1 MNSFIVILKSMLY
14 FISRVFSIFKT
25 PSFGVVNGALW
36 WFIMLR
42 FWLMISSRG
51 MMDRG
56 MMNWNM
62 VGNTMMNRGSMV
74 DWSPMVDKSSWVMGR
89 SRVVDRFRLVI
100 RFWLVVRF
108 WAVINRG
115 CVVHRFNWAISRGG
129 GVAIHWGIG
138 MNCCHSH

>member
-1 MNSFIVILKSMLY
+1 
-14 FISRVFSIFKT
+14 
-25 PSFGVVNGALW
+25 
-36 WFIMLR
+36 MLR

-56 MMNWNM
+56 MMDKGMMKRSLVNWC
-62 VGNTMMNRGSMV
+62 G
-74 DWSPMVDKSSWVMGR
+74 MVDKSSWVMGG
-89 SRVVDRFRLVI
+89 SRVVD

-108 WAVINRG
+108 LLVVRFWAMMNRG
-115 CVVHRFNWAISRGG
+115 CVVHRFSWAISGGG